1 MAAVQMIGVLYYGRT
16 CAHSQEL
23 LRLIAKQGIS
33 DKLRFVPV
41 DQREQRGDQT
51 LAILDNGSRVLIPP
65 SVTAVPALLDI
76 RDKQVYMGPE
86 VGQRLAAE
94 AERAARAATGAERE
108 PMAFSD
114 LTGSGGPDFS
124 FIGDDP
130 SALLAKGSG
139 GTIPPSAFAT
149 AGADIR
155 ITPPE
160 EVSGGGDF
168 GGSNKVTSA
177 DYDAYLAQ
185 RAAAVPQ
192 DAGQPPPGARLPPP
206 EKV

>member
-16 CAHSQEL
+16 CSHSQEL
-23 LRLIAKQGIS
+23 LRLVAKQGIS
-33 DKLRFVPV
+33 EKLRFVPV
-41 DQREQRGDQT
+41 DQREQHGPQT

-65 SVTAVPALLDI
+65 EIKAVPALLDF

-114 LTGSGGPDFS
+114 ITGDGGPGFS
-124 FIGDDP
+124 FISDDP
-130 SALLAKGSG
+130 DALLAKGSG

-160 EVSGGGDF
+160 AVSGED
-168 GGSNKVTSA
+168 GSGSPSKVTSA
-177 DYDAYLAQ
+177 DYDAYIAQ
-185 RAAAVPQ
+185 RDAAIPH
-192 DAGQPPPGARLPPP
+192 DAGRPPPGAGLPPP